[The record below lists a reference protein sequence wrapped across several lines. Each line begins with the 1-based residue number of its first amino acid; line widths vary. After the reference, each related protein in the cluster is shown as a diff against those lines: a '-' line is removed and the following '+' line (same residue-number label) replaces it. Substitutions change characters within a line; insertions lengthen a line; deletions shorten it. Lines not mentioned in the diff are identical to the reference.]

1 MIIIDE
7 LRYLVR
13 IMLALGL
20 GFAIGFERKIRNK
33 EAGIRTHTIVSVGSC
48 LFMLISK
55 YGFTDV
61 GETDGARIAAQI
73 VSGIGFL
80 GAGVIMYRRDAL
92 CGVTTAAGIWVT
104 AGIGMAAGAGQYI
117 LAAGIS
123 LLVIFI
129 QWIMYLPIAPFKA
142 KHAYIYRIKYVCTAE
157 GEGNERIKELFGVRW
172 FNRINYYTVEENVH
186 AAAEIS
192 TNHSISD
199 EAIKGIIFG
208 NEFVTS
214 VERIFQ
220 YDGKE

>member
-117 LAAGIS
+117 LAAGTS

-129 QWIMYLPIAPFKA
+129 QWIMHLPIAPFKA

-157 GEGNERIKELFGVRW
+157 GEENESIKELFGVRG
-172 FNRINYYTVEENVH
+172 FNRINYYTVKENVH

>member
-80 GAGVIMYRRDAL
+80 GAGGHHVPQRRSVRGDDG
-92 CGVTTAAGIWVT
+92 CGHMGDGRNRHGGGRGTIH
-104 AGIGMAAGAGQYI
+104 IGGRD
-117 LAAGIS
+117 LAARD
-123 LLVIFI
+123 FYP
-129 QWIMYLPIAPFKA
+129 MD
-142 KHAYIYRIKYVCTAE
+142 HASSDRAVQSETC
-157 GEGNERIKELFGVRW
+157 V
-172 FNRINYYTVEENVH
+172 YTV
-186 AAAEIS
+186 
-192 TNHSISD
+192 
-199 EAIKGIIFG
+199 
-208 NEFVTS
+208 
-214 VERIFQ
+214 
-220 YDGKE
+220 